1 MNNENLKT
9 PTSAEAKERGRKG
22 GLASGR
28 KRRTRRKLATIF
40 KDYMNRP
47 NERGDIRAELAAAG
61 IELDEETTNAAVLA
75 ASIIMHAMQ
84 GDMKAARLVLQLA
97 GEDPELE
104 YKKQR
109 DREMLELRQRV
120 TDAKLAVDP
129 FADDPRISFIMP
141 PMCENCPRR
150 DAEDTASE

>member
-61 IELDEETTNAAVLA
+61 IELDEETTNAAVLT

-84 GDMKAARLVLQLA
+84 GDMKAARDRQHVRMSR
-97 GEDPELE
+97 P
-104 YKKQR
+104 R
-109 DREMLELRQRV
+109 DRIGQ
-120 TDAKLAVDP
+120 
-129 FADDPRISFIMP
+129 
-141 PMCENCPRR
+141 
-150 DAEDTASE
+150 